1 MYLKGWAENE
11 KAIHSLMRSHEGCS
25 PLGDAHWKHG
35 QGKDFGSSGHL
46 KQCLVS
52 VS

>member
-25 PLGDAHWKHG
+25 PLGGVQWKHG
-35 QGKDFGSSGHL
+35 QGRDL
-46 KQCLVS
+46 AVLDT
-52 VS
+52 